1 MGRKQKVVDVLGFQD
16 FWYITLG
23 IPVVAF
29 LIPLVFL
36 GKTLDNGL
44 LAYMPKFTVSLLYTT
59 LYWLAIRQ
67 VFLIVRRR
75 YPTQKDNN
83 YRVLFT
89 AIGTIISYFLISNT
103 CLLITPH
110 ILPKEEIVPPNDF
123 SLLVGSITTIII
135 CVLLYE
141 SIFLYDRWKKSVL
154 ESERLRRAHVQS
166 QLEGLK
172 SQINPHFLFNSL
184 NTLTYLIPEDEGK
197 AVKFVQKLSK
207 VYRYFLEIQDQQV
220 IPLKEELD
228 FLKAYVFLIKERF
241 GENLRIHLN
250 TPDHFLEMSI
260 VPLSLQILFEN
271 AIKHN
276 VISKSRP
283 LTIELSINTQTD
295 YLVVK
300 NNLQKK
306 RQVTPSTKIGLQNIK
321 DRYAYFSNRP
331 LFIEQTEAS
340 FTVKVPLIAVGV
352 AV

>member
-16 FWYITLG
+16 FWYIVIG
-23 IPVVAF
+23 IPIVAF
-29 LIPLVFL
+29 SIPLIFL
-36 GKTLDNGL
+36 GKTLDHGL
-44 LAYMPKFTVSLLYTT
+44 MAYLPKFTVSFLYTS

-83 YRVLFT
+83 YRLLFT
-89 AIGTIISYFLISNT
+89 FLGTVVSYFIISNT

-110 ILPKEEIVPPNDF
+110 ILPSDEIVPPNDF

-184 NTLTYLIPEDEGK
+184 NTLSYLIPEDEHK

-228 FLKAYVFLIKERF
+228 FLKSYIFLVKERF
-241 GENLRIHLN
+241 GDNLQIKTE
-250 TPDHFLEMSI
+250 TPAYFLEMSI

-276 VISKSRP
+276 VISKSKP
-283 LTIELSINTQTD
+283 LAIELFIDTKTD
-295 YLVVK
+295 YLVVS

-306 RQVTPSTKIGLQNIK
+306 RQVAPSTKIGLQNIK
-321 DRYAYFSNRP
+321 GSLCL
-331 LFIEQTEAS
+331 LFKS
-340 FTVKVPLIAVGV
+340 SGFN
-352 AV
+352 